1 MDYCIRLFPWIT
13 LFFLHNLWIKK
24 DPLNQKTWNH
34 FNVYLRVDVV
44 RPFVQYACFGSLFNF
59 LFNDDFYEYEIRI
72 IAYKKMTIG
81 DFSYERSIQLK
92 TVSAFLIF
100 KKFYIIIRW
109 RLSITIHRLL
119 RSYEIFLNLIIST
132 FFCLSLYE
140 KNFVF
145 YTCLLS

>member
-1 MDYCIRLFPWIT
+1 
-13 LFFLHNLWIKK
+13 
-24 DPLNQKTWNH
+24 
-34 FNVYLRVDVV
+34 
-44 RPFVQYACFGSLFNF
+44 
-59 LFNDDFYEYEIRI
+59 
-72 IAYKKMTIG
+72 MTIG